1 MGPFIGK
8 PFLRCPCGN
17 GGCPDNLLIVVKVQL
32 GTLAYDDQLHRREQG
47 DWFMKGQRKGW
58 MRLGIGLA
66 LVLLGLTLAGVTSAH
81 MSGYGP
87 GAMMASGNGA
97 TPGNATSGAIC
108 GPGMTRGFGYCLGS
122 GMGPGMMG
130 GYGMGPG
137 MMGGYGMG
145 PGMMGGYGMGPG
157 MMGGYGYG
165 MGLGMMGSYGYGM
178 GPGMMGG
185 PALQLTRQQEEQIGK
200 VIEGSVARQLK
211 HAEQLHLHMF
221 DLNQALSKPDP
232 DMAAVKKAYDA
243 VEAQRRAM
251 FLERI
256 EMGVQLRKLLTKEQL
271 EMLQKRQRWMWD
283 RGQDNN

>member
-1 MGPFIGK
+1 MLIYDGK
-8 PFLRCPCGN
+8 LHWHG
-17 GGCPDNLLIVVKVQL
+17 L
-32 GTLAYDDQLHRREQG
+32 GVC
-47 DWFMKGQRKGW
+47 MKGQRKGW
-58 MRLGIGLA
+58 GRLGIGLL
-66 LVLLGLTLAGVTSAH
+66 LVVLGLTLASITSAH
-81 MSGYGP
+81 MAGYGP
-87 GAMMASGNGA
+87 GTMMASGNGTA
-97 TPGNATSGAIC
+97 SGNTTSGAIC

-137 MMGGYGMG
+137 MMGGYGYGMG

-165 MGLGMMGSYGYGM
+165 MGPGMMGGYGMGPGMMGGYGYGM

-185 PALQLTRQQEEQIGK
+185 WAGSPLQLTRQQEEQIGK

-271 EMLQKRQRWMWD
+271 ETLQKHQRWMWD
-283 RGQDNN
+283 REQDNH

>member
-1 MGPFIGK
+1 
-8 PFLRCPCGN
+8 
-17 GGCPDNLLIVVKVQL
+17 
-32 GTLAYDDQLHRREQG
+32 
-47 DWFMKGQRKGW
+47 
-58 MRLGIGLA
+58 
-66 LVLLGLTLAGVTSAH
+66 
-81 MSGYGP
+81 
-87 GAMMASGNGA
+87 
-97 TPGNATSGAIC
+97 
-108 GPGMTRGFGYCLGS
+108 
-122 GMGPGMMG
+122 MGPGMMG